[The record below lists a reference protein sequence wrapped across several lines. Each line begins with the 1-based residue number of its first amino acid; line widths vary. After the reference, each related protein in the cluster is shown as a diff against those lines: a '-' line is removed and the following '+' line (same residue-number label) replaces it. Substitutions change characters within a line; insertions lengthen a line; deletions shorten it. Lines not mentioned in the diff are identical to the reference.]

1 MKWTRAGA
9 GSLVAAAIAA
19 FVYALTLAPSVGAGD
34 SGELILAAHSMGIP
48 HPPGYPLWVLLAR
61 CVDLLPWGTTAL
73 RVNALSAVLTA
84 CAAGLFYA
92 LARRC
97 GLDRLGRIAA
107 TVTFAGSTL
116 VWDAAVG
123 TEVYALAT
131 VFVLLLALTALR
143 ARSRRHGGARADALF
158 FFTAGLSL
166 LAHQTLLFPA
176 LVLGAWVLSRRFA
189 PGRLAAALAW
199 SVAGFSVVFLLPLRS
214 GANPVLDWGH
224 DQSLA
229 ALWDNLLR
237 RNYGGLRQN
246 GYSLSLSI
254 DEVVAMAG
262 LAATS
267 LGGIGTALAGVGAF
281 APRRARA
288 ALLPLTLAAL
298 TIPAALAGIVAFT
311 PDAEHLAQIGPFL
324 IPVTLVVALWA
335 GAAARSLGLLPRLAR
350 APLAAVLCAGIVVT
364 CFLHYRLCDRSGFR
378 LPERYGRDLMA
389 GLPPG
394 ATLIVD
400 GDNETFL
407 TAYLTRVEGYRT
419 DLHLVNRRGY
429 VFGDPYGLRGIPR
442 SKWGEIQHRVDM
454 ERLRTSNAPVYYA
467 TPPGDLVQAGV
478 AFRNEGLVY
487 HATLPGPSRTRA
499 GPDRGASPLLSYG
512 PWPRST
518 ELLPGGPERYDYVT
532 RKLAITYSATRAQL
546 LWELNRYQEAF
557 PWFEDAARVG
567 FDFPGARMNLAVAAA
582 ALGKKDVTLG
592 ELLAALRLAPYDPE
606 PSARLAVLFAVA
618 GRYRD
623 AAFYFERAY
632 KIRPSVELATN
643 AARAWSLAGERARA
657 QSWEGRR

>member
-1 MKWTRAGA
+1 MSWTRAGA
-9 GSLVAAAIAA
+9 GSLVAAATAA

-61 CVDLLPWGTTAL
+61 CMDLVPWGTAAL
-73 RVNALSAVLTA
+73 RANALSALLSAV
-84 CAAGLFYA
+84 AAGLIYM
-92 LARRC
+92 LARRS
-97 GLDRLGRIAA
+97 GLDRLGRIVA
-107 TVTFAGSTL
+107 TVVFAGSTL

-123 TEVYALAT
+123 TEVYALAS
-131 VFVLLLALTALR
+131 VFTLLLAITARR
-143 ARSRRHGGARADALF
+143 ARSKRHGGARADAIF

-176 LVLGAWVLSRRFA
+176 LVLGGWVLSRGFGLR
-189 PGRLAAALAW
+189 RLLICLAW
-199 SVAGFSVVFLLPLRS
+199 TLAGFSVVVLLPLRS
-214 GANPVLDWGH
+214 GTHPILDWGH

-229 ALWDNLLR
+229 ALWENLMR

-262 LAATS
+262 LVATS
-267 LGGIGTALAGVGAF
+267 LGAIAMALAGVGVF
-281 APRRARA
+281 VTGRARA
-288 ALLPLTLAAL
+288 ALLPLSLAAL
-298 TIPAALAGIVAFT
+298 TIPAALVGLVAFT

-324 IPVTLVVALWA
+324 IPVTMVVALWA
-335 GAAARSLGLLPRLAR
+335 GASARALKQIPRLAR
-350 APLAAVLCAGIVVT
+350 APLAAVLCSGLLVT
-364 CFLHYRLCDRSGFR
+364 CVLHYGLCDRSGFR
-378 LPERYGRDLMA
+378 LPERYGRDLMS
-389 GLPPG
+389 GLPQG

-400 GDNETFL
+400 GDNETFI
-407 TAYLTRVEGYRT
+407 TAYLSRVEGYRT
-419 DLHLVNRRGY
+419 DLCLVNRRGH
-429 VFGDPYGLRGIPR
+429 VFGDPYGLRGVPR

-454 ERLRTSNAPVYYA
+454 ERLRTSSAPVYYA

-487 HATLPGPSRTRA
+487 RATLPDASR
-499 GPDRGASPLLSYG
+499 GRGRRDPSPLLSYG

-518 ELLPGGPERYDYVT
+518 ELLPGGPERFDYVT

-546 LWELNRYQEAF
+546 LWELNRYQAAF

-582 ALGKKDVTLG
+582 ALGKQDVTLG

-632 KIRPSVELATN
+632 KIQPSVELATS

-657 QSWEGRR
+657 QSWEARR